1 MGRLGEL
8 EPVPRKST
16 VEIVSDELRSAIMYG
31 SLEPGAQLGEAE
43 LASRLGISRGPL
55 REAMQRLVQEGL
67 LVSEPHRGL
76 FVITLDEGD
85 VEDVY
90 LARLAIEREA
100 CRLIMARNR
109 GEAVARLTDALDAL
123 VEAAGKRDRVAMS
136 DADQAFHEVLVS
148 SSGSPRLERMA
159 HTLLVETRMCL
170 NALQGGGE
178 PVAAPLLVAPER
190 PDVVVQPLP
199 ARPRLVQPLPDPGE
213 QGLGPPLNP
222 VDRLTH
228 GRNLPSPDVPMPR
241 TVIDR

>member
-43 LASRLGISRGPL
+43 LAGRLGISRGPL

-100 CRLIMARNR
+100 CQLIMERNR
-109 GEAVARLTDALDAL
+109 GEAVARLTEALEAL
-123 VEAAGKRDRVAMS
+123 VDAASERDRVAMS

-170 NALQGGGE
+170 NALQDTYPE
-178 PVAAPLLVAPER
+178 PSELVEEHS
-190 PDVVVQPLP
+190 
-199 ARPRLVQPLPDPGE
+199 RLVDAIGDGE
-213 QGLGPPLNP
+213 EERLLTLIEEHMTDSI
-222 VDRLTH
+222 DRL
-228 GRNLPSPDVPMPR
+228 RVS
-241 TVIDR
+241 

>member
-43 LASRLGISRGPL
+43 LAARLGISRGPL

-76 FVITLDEGD
+76 FVITLDQGD

-100 CRLIMARNR
+100 CRLIMDRNR
-109 GEAVARLTDALDAL
+109 GEAVVRLTEALEAL
-123 VEAAGKRDRVAMS
+123 VEAARERDRVAMS

-170 NALQGGGE
+170 NALQDTYPE
-178 PVAAPLLVAPER
+178 PSVLVDEHR
-190 PDVVVQPLP
+190 
-199 ARPRLVQPLPDPGE
+199 RLVDAIGDGE
-213 QGLGPPLNP
+213 EGRLLRLIEEHMTDSIERLRPP
-222 VDRLTH
+222 
-228 GRNLPSPDVPMPR
+228 
-241 TVIDR
+241 

>member
-1 MGRLGEL
+1 MTKGARRMGQLGEL

-16 VEIVSDELRSAIMYG
+16 VEIVSDELRAAIMYG

-43 LASRLGISRGPL
+43 LAGRLGISRGPL

-76 FVITLDEGD
+76 FVITLDQGD

-109 GEAVARLTDALDAL
+109 GEAVARLTDSLDAL
-123 VEAAGKRDRVAMS
+123 VAAASERDRVAMS

-148 SSGSPRLERMA
+148 SSGSQRLERMA

-170 NALQGGGE
+170 NALQDTYPE
-178 PVAAPLLVAPER
+178 PSELVEEHR
-190 PDVVVQPLP
+190 
-199 ARPRLVQPLPDPGE
+199 RLVDAIGDGE
-213 QGLGPPLNP
+213 EERLLKLIEEHMTDSI
-222 VDRLTH
+222 DRLRVT
-228 GRNLPSPDVPMPR
+228 
-241 TVIDR
+241 

>member
-16 VEIVSDELRSAIMYG
+16 VEIVSDELREAIMYG

-43 LASRLGISRGPL
+43 LAGRLGISRGPL

-76 FVITLDEGD
+76 FVRTLDEGD

-123 VEAAGKRDRVAMS
+123 VEAAQQRDRVAMS

-170 NALQGGGE
+170 NALQDTYPEPSDLVEEHRRLVDAIGDGE
-178 PVAAPLLVAPER
+178 EERLLVLIEEHMTDSIQRLRASR
-190 PDVVVQPLP
+190 P
-199 ARPRLVQPLPDPGE
+199 
-213 QGLGPPLNP
+213 
-222 VDRLTH
+222 
-228 GRNLPSPDVPMPR
+228 
-241 TVIDR
+241 

>member
-31 SLEPGAQLGEAE
+31 SLEPGAQLGEVE

-170 NALQGGGE
+170 NALQDTYPE
-178 PVAAPLLVAPER
+178 PSELVEEHR
-190 PDVVVQPLP
+190 
-199 ARPRLVQPLPDPGE
+199 RLVDAIGDGE
-213 QGLGPPLNP
+213 EE
-222 VDRLTH
+222 RLLQLIEEHMTDSIE
-228 GRNLPSPDVPMPR
+228 RLRAS
-241 TVIDR
+241 

>member
-16 VEIVSDELRSAIMYG
+16 VEIVSDELREAIMYG

-43 LASRLGISRGPL
+43 LAGRLGISRGPL

-123 VEAAGKRDRVAMS
+123 VEAAQQRDRVAMS

-170 NALQGGGE
+170 NALQDTYPEPSDLVEEHRRLVDAIGDGE
-178 PVAAPLLVAPER
+178 EERLLVLIEEHMTDSIQRLRASR
-190 PDVVVQPLP
+190 P
-199 ARPRLVQPLPDPGE
+199 
-213 QGLGPPLNP
+213 
-222 VDRLTH
+222 
-228 GRNLPSPDVPMPR
+228 
-241 TVIDR
+241 

>member
-136 DADQAFHEVLVS
+136 DADQAFPEVLVS

-170 NALQGGGE
+170 NALQDTYPE
-178 PVAAPLLVAPER
+178 PSELVEEHR
-190 PDVVVQPLP
+190 
-199 ARPRLVQPLPDPGE
+199 RLVDAIGDGE
-213 QGLGPPLNP
+213 EE
-222 VDRLTH
+222 RLLQLIEEHMTDSIE
-228 GRNLPSPDVPMPR
+228 RLRAS
-241 TVIDR
+241 